1 MKYLKVFTDFLEVAE
16 GLSDGALARL
26 FRAMLRYALDG
37 TEPQMKSSER
47 ALWTVARQNIDR
59 EAAAYESKVEARR
72 EAGRKSGKVR
82 REQNE
87 QKGTNLNKTNQDK
100 DKEKEKD
107 NDNDKDNERESRGAA
122 PPVTPAAAVAARAH
136 TIPSLSEVESYCR
149 ERGNQVNPQR
159 FMDFYT
165 ANGWRVGKNPMKD
178 WKAAVRSWES
188 NGMDRERP
196 ARENELSD
204 ADRFRAAIELHRMKE
219 AKQV

>member
-59 EAAAYESKVEARR
+59 ETAAYESKVEARR

-82 REQNE
+82 REQSE

-100 DKEKEKD
+100 EKEKEKD
-107 NDNDKDNERESRGAA
+107 NNNDKDNDSLSSTEPRLTAEEREKK
-122 PPVTPAAAVAARAH
+122 
-136 TIPSLSEVESYCR
+136 PSLEEVMSFSQEAGLNVDVQY
-149 ERGNQVNPQR
+149 
-159 FMDFYT
+159 FYNYYE
-165 ANGWRVGKNPMKD
+165 ANGWYIGKRPIRD
-178 WKAAVRSWES
+178 WKAALKAWARKTPLP
-188 NGMDRERP
+188 RP
-196 ARENELSD
+196 APAGKKSYLGNFREAMELVSL
-204 ADRFRAAIELHRMKE
+204 EE
-219 AKQV
+219 AKEK

>member
-59 EAAAYESKVEARR
+59 ETAAYESKVEARR

-82 REQNE
+82 REQSE

-107 NDNDKDNERESRGAA
+107 NDKDKDNDFFSSGEGPKGPRLTAEKKETHPTLEEVVSFSQEMGM
-122 PPVTPAAAVAARAH
+122 PVDAQ
-136 TIPSLSEVESYCR
+136 LFFDYYE
-149 ERGNQVNPQR
+149 
-159 FMDFYT
+159 
-165 ANGWRVGKNPMKD
+165 ANGWRIGKNPMKD
-178 WKAAVRSWES
+178 WKAAFRAWAR
-188 NGMDRERP
+188 NAPQKRP
-196 ARENELSD
+196 APPGKRSYLDNFREAMELVSL
-204 ADRFRAAIELHRMKE
+204 EE
-219 AKQV
+219 AKEK

>member
-59 EAAAYESKVEARR
+59 ETAAYESKVEARR

-82 REQNE
+82 REQSE

-107 NDNDKDNERESRGAA
+107 NDNDKDNDFFSSGEGPKGPRLTAEKKETHPTLEEVVSFSQEMGM
-122 PPVTPAAAVAARAH
+122 PVDAQ
-136 TIPSLSEVESYCR
+136 LFFDYYE
-149 ERGNQVNPQR
+149 
-159 FMDFYT
+159 
-165 ANGWRVGKNPMKD
+165 ANGWRIGKNPMKD
-178 WKAAVRSWES
+178 WKAAFRAWAR
-188 NGMDRERP
+188 NAPQKRP
-196 ARENELSD
+196 APPGKRSYLDNFREARELVCL
-204 ADRFRAAIELHRMKE
+204 EE
-219 AKQV
+219 AKEK

>member
-59 EAAAYESKVEARR
+59 ETAAYESKVKHLQR
-72 EAGRKSGKVR
+72 GRSSVS
-82 REQNE
+82 
-87 QKGTNLNKTNQDK
+87 KTTRSVSEEDK

-107 NDNDKDNERESRGAA
+107 KDKDKDKDIYIGGE
-122 PPVTPAAAVAARAH
+122 PPVPPAPKAH
-136 TIPSLSEVESYCR
+136 IYIQPPSLEEVESYCR
-149 ERGNQVNPQR
+149 ERKNRVNPQY
-159 FMDFYT
+159 FYDYYQS
-165 ANGWRVGKNPMKD
+165 NGWRVGKNPMKD

-188 NGMDRERP
+188 NGMDRERGGGG
-196 ARENELSD
+196 RELSVD
-204 ADRFRAAIELHRMKE
+204 DNFRIAMEMIRQKE
-219 AKQV
+219 AKEV